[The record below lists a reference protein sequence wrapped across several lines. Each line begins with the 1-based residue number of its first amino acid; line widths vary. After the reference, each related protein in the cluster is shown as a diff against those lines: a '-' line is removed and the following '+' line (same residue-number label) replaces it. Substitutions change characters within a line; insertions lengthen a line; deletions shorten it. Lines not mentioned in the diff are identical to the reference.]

1 MDVEEILAELSKYRG
16 YFPRKAVEEAIRQQ
30 TAITPRLLR
39 ALEDAATYAQL
50 PGEPEPPFLP
60 LYAIHL
66 LAQFRERRAYPLIAK
81 LCRVPGMVVEDL
93 LGETIAEGLPRILA
107 TVFDGDM
114 APIRSIIENE
124 AGNEWVRGAAVHA
137 LGILG
142 RRGIVERADVIAYF
156 GELFHGRLER
166 KSTHVWND
174 LAVESADLH
183 ATILADDLREAFD
196 EGLIDPGF
204 IRLADIEDALE
215 RGEGAN
221 EMRLGPRDEGPIDDA
236 IAEMEWWAC
245 FHPEPRTA
253 ARRRTSASTTQ
264 TGSAPAVPVR
274 CEPKIGRNAPC
285 PCGSGKKYK
294 KCCGAG

>member
-1 MDVEEILAELSKYRG
+1 METEAILDELSKYRG

-30 TAITPRLLR
+30 TAITPHLLR
-39 ALEDAATYAQL
+39 ALEDAATYTHP
-50 PGEPEPPFLP
+50 PGETEPPFLP

-66 LAQFRERRAYPLIAK
+66 LAQFRERRAYPLIAN
-81 LCRVPGMVVEDL
+81 LCRAPGTVVEDL
-93 LGETIAEGLPRILA
+93 LGDTVTEGLPRILA
-107 TVFDGDM
+107 TVFDDDM
-114 APIRSIIENE
+114 ASIQSIVENE

-137 LGILG
+137 LGILV
-142 RRGIVERADVIAYF
+142 RWGIAKRTDVIDYF
-156 GELFHGRLER
+156 GELFRGRLER

-174 LAVESADLH
+174 LAMECADLH
-183 ATILADDLREAFD
+183 AATLAGDLRGAFD

-215 RGEGAN
+215 RGEG
-221 EMRLGPRDEGPIDDA
+221 EDDMRFGQQDEGPIDDA

-245 FHPEPRTA
+245 FDPEPGTVA
-253 ARRRTSASTTQ
+253 KRRPSASSTQ
-264 TGSAPAVPVR
+264 AGSAPAVPVR